1 MVIGNWRSRS
11 GQGYGY
17 TSPIMELR
25 WRLEQHALLV
35 CGMVAAKRKEKDS
48 KGSARA
54 EVSGRWIAPSTG
66 DSKRTARGG
75 QSVTPHGR
83 FLYII
88 GGRYLLKGCVERG
101 TVAIGWDPCR

>member
-1 MVIGNWRSRS
+1 VRCGLEHSACGVRSFSLPRH
-11 GQGYGY
+11 
-17 TSPIMELR
+17 E
-25 WRLEQHALLV
+25 HCCFALLL
-35 CGMVAAKRKEKDS
+35 CGMVAAKRKGNAS
-48 KGSARA
+48 KESARA
-54 EVSGRWIAPSTG
+54 EISGRWVAPSTG

-83 FLYII
+83 FLYIV